1 MNGQAEEVGRN
12 DKIQAQHF
20 EKLAVVYVRQS
31 SLQQVLH
38 HQESTRLQYGLVERA
53 KALGWS
59 EGRILVI
66 DDDLG
71 KSGSTSEGREGFQRL
86 VAEVGLDHVGLI
98 LGIEMS
104 RLARSNKDWH
114 HLLEICALFGTLIAD
129 VHGVYDVAQY
139 NDRLLLGLSGM
150 MSEAELHLIKHRMQ
164 QGKLNKAR
172 RGELNFPLPIGYVRR
187 PSGDVAFDPDEQVQE
202 VVRLIFRKFEE
213 LGTLHS
219 LLRYL
224 VAHNILLGVR
234 IRIGPAKGEL
244 EWCRPN
250 RMTLQNLLKNPTY
263 AGAYAYGR
271 RRTDPRKK
279 QAGRPS
285 TGRSSSNL
293 QHCYTLIKDHFPA
306 YISWE
311 QFEHNVARL
320 KSNRARAEELGAP
333 RYGPALLAGL
343 VVCAKCGHRMIV
355 SYSGQG
361 ERHSYQCSNLA
372 ANYGGEVCQHVAGKA
387 LDSFMSQQ
395 VLAALE
401 PAALELSLAAAEQLE
416 KDRADLDRL
425 WRQRL
430 ERASYEAERA
440 ARHYQL
446 IEPENRLV
454 ARQLAKEWEEKLGAR
469 QQVEEGYERFLAGQ
483 PKSLTADERDA
494 IRSLAQDIP
503 ALWHA
508 PTTTTVERKEIIRQ
522 VVERIKVDAK
532 GESERVQVVVTWV
545 GGSRSEHIVIRPIA
559 KLEQL
564 SYYPQVCKRVREL
577 AAQGFDAARIAEQ
590 LNAEGYRPPKRRED
604 FGRHGVRELMRRL
617 GLVSPRAPSKSQE
630 DLGKHDW
637 TLPELAQVIGMPSVT
652 LYNWLR
658 RGWVT
663 AQQQGTGRW
672 VIWADEA
679 EVERLRQRHQ
689 RPAGYYSRRLWLE
702 EPEDESTEQS

>member
-1 MNGQAEEVGRN
+1 MNGQAEEAGRS
-12 DKIQAQHF
+12 DKLQAQHF
-20 EKLAVVYVRQS
+20 ERLAVVYVRQS

-59 EGRILVI
+59 ESRILVI
-66 DDDLG
+66 DEDLG

-114 HLLEICALFGTLIAD
+114 HLLEVCALFGTLIAD
-129 VHGVYDVAQY
+129 VNGVYDVRHY

-150 MSEAELHLIKHRMQ
+150 MSEAELHLIKQRMQ

-187 PSGDVAFDPDEQVQE
+187 PSGDVGFDPDEQAQE

-213 LGTLHS
+213 LGTLHA

-224 VAHNILLGVR
+224 VENDIRLGVR
-234 IRIGPAKGEL
+234 VHTGVAKGEL
-244 EWCRPN
+244 QWCKPN

-271 RRTDPRKK
+271 RRTDPRK
-279 QAGRPS
+279 QQSGRPS

-343 VVCAKCGHRMIV
+343 VVCGKCGHRMIV

-372 ANYGGEVCQHVAGKA
+372 TNYGGEVCQHVAGKA
-387 LDSFMSQQ
+387 LDAFISQQ

-416 KDRADLDRL
+416 KDRAELARL

-454 ARQLAKEWEEKLGAR
+454 ARQLAKEWEEKLNAQ
-469 QQVEEGYERFLAGQ
+469 QQVEEDYERFLAGQ
-483 PKSLTADERDA
+483 PKTLTAAELDA
-494 IRSLAQDIP
+494 IRSLAHNIP

-508 PTTTTVERKEIIRQ
+508 LSTTTVERKEIIRQ
-522 VVERIKVDAK
+522 VVERIEVDAN
-532 GESERVQVVVTWV
+532 GESERVQVLVTWV

-564 SYYPQVCKRVREL
+564 SYYPQLCERVREL

-590 LNAEGYRPPKRRED
+590 LNIDGYRPPKRRKD
-604 FGRHGVRELMRRL
+604 FGREGARELMRRL
-617 GLVSPRAPSKSQE
+617 DLCTSRTSDKRTQ
-630 DLGKHDW
+630 DLGEHHW
-637 TLPELAQVIGMPSVT
+637 TLPELAQAVGMPCVT
-652 LYNWLR
+652 LYNWVR

-663 AQQQGTGRW
+663 AQQQTNGRW
-672 VIWADEA
+672 VAWADEA

-702 EPEDESTEQS
+702 ESEGESVGYS

>member
-1 MNGQAEEVGRN
+1 MSAQTEVFESS
-12 DKIQAQHF
+12 DKIQAYHL
-20 EKLAVVYVRQS
+20 EKLAIVYVRQS

-38 HQESTRLQYGLVERA
+38 HRESTRLQYGLVDRA
-53 KALGWS
+53 KALGWP
-59 EGRILVI
+59 EDRILVI

-71 KSGSTSEGREGFQRL
+71 KSGSTSEGRQGFQRM

-129 VHGVYDVAQY
+129 VNGVYDVAQY

-150 MSEAELHLIKHRMQ
+150 VSEAELHLIKQRMQ

-172 RGELNFPLPIGYVRR
+172 RGELNFPLPVGYVRR
-187 PSGDVAFDPDEQVQE
+187 PSGEVSFDPDEQARTVMK
-202 VVRLIFRKFEE
+202 LIFRKFEE
-213 LGTLHS
+213 LGTLHA

-224 VAHNILLGVR
+224 VAHDVKLGVR
-234 IRIGPAKGEL
+234 IRTGPAKGEL
-244 EWCRPN
+244 EWRRPN

-311 QFEHNVARL
+311 QFERNVTRL

-333 RYGPALLAGL
+333 RHGPALLAGL
-343 VVCAKCGHRMIV
+343 VVCGKCGHRMIV

-372 ANYGGEVCQHVAGKA
+372 TNYGGKMCQHVAGKA
-387 LDSFMSQQ
+387 LNAFISQQ

-416 KDRADLDRL
+416 SDRAELDRL
-425 WRQRL
+425 WHQRL

-454 ARQLAKEWEEKLGAR
+454 ARQLAKEWEEKLSA
-469 QQVEEGYERFLAGQ
+469 QAQLENDYERFLAEQ
-483 PKSLTADERDA
+483 PKTLSAKERNA
-494 IRSLAQDIP
+494 ICSLAQDIP

-508 PTTTTVERKEIIRQ
+508 LSTTVVERKEIIRQ
-522 VVERIKVDAK
+522 VVERIKVDAQ
-532 GESERVQVVVTWV
+532 GESERVQVVVTWA
-545 GGSRSEHIVIRPIA
+545 GGSHTEHMVIRPIA

-564 SYYPQVCKRVREL
+564 SYYPQLCERVREL
-577 AAQGFDAARIAEQ
+577 KAQGLDAAGIAEQ
-590 LNAEGYRPPKRRED
+590 LNIEGYRPPKRRKD
-604 FGRHGVRELMRRL
+604 FGREGVRELMRRL
-617 GLVSPRAPSKSQE
+617 GLCTSRTSSKRTE
-630 DLGKHDW
+630 NLDEHHW
-637 TLPELAQVIGMPSVT
+637 TLPELAQALGMPCVT
-652 LYNWLR
+652 LYNWVR
-658 RGWVT
+658 RGWVA
-663 AQQQGTGRW
+663 AQQQPATRRW
-672 VIWADEA
+672 VAWADEA

-702 EPEDESTEQS
+702 EPENQ